1 MEFSKKLLIAD
12 YAVFIGLVVC
22 AVKFPNTDFTGV
34 LIAWVTQLG
43 ISSGAYYLKAGI
55 ENMIKVPLKVI
66 ETLPN
71 KVLDKID
78 LTQVITAI
86 IQSK

>member
-22 AVKFPNTDFTGV
+22 AVKFPNTDFTAV
-34 LIAWVTQLG
+34 LVAWVAQLG
-43 ISSGAYYLKAGI
+43 VSSGAYYLKAGI

-66 ETLPN
+66 ETLPE
-71 KVLDKID
+71 KILDKID